1 MKYSLMSLMV
11 DTELKLMKPNFI
23 HMSIL
28 KDMGYEGND
37 PTIDEVFEFLNAH
50 GVPMKNG
57 TMTFEDLVKLA
68 KDCGYD
74 GLDLMSFHFELPGA
88 EAKEILDKYGIV
100 LSAVNL
106 IIPFANASTE
116 EKYQVMLSRARA
128 AIDQTSEAGCRNMLL
143 MPTVYALDEGI
154 TMEQSFHY
162 LTRGLKECVAYG
174 KSRGVVINTETLE
187 TAGVSYCT
195 CGEMKRIFDEVED
208 LKYTHDTGNPIVGL
222 EDPVDMYEMF
232 KDRVAAVHFKEFGY
246 VDADNAKV
254 CRNGRKVDSVPFG
267 TGLIDFKK
275 HLELLKRDN
284 YQGYITLEGSVEE
297 KDKIEGVKESIKYFR
312 QMEAEL

>member
-1 MKYSLMSLMV
+1 
-11 DTELKLMKPNFI
+11 
-23 HMSIL
+23 
-28 KDMGYEGND
+28 
-37 PTIDEVFEFLNAH
+37 
-50 GVPMKNG
+50 
-57 TMTFEDLVKLA
+57 
-68 KDCGYD
+68 
-74 GLDLMSFHFELPGA
+74 
-88 EAKEILDKYGIV
+88 
-100 LSAVNL
+100 
-106 IIPFANASTE
+106 
-116 EKYQVMLSRARA
+116 
-128 AIDQTSEAGCRNMLL
+128 MLL
-143 MPTVYALDEGI
+143 MPTVYALDDGI

-254 CRNGRKVDSVPFG
+254 CRNCRKVDSLPFG

-312 QMEAEL
+312 

>member
-116 EKYQVMLSRARA
+116 EKYQVMLSRAKA
-128 AIDQTSEAGCRNMLL
+128 TIDQTSEAGCRNMLL

-208 LKYTHDTGNPIVGL
+208 LKLTGMCSRYSRELTGINMLTVSSFFMRTAQSRSDYVPDLLRKKKQKKQGSL
-222 EDPVDMYEMF
+222 RSVDW
-232 KDRVAAVHFKEFGY
+232 
-246 VDADNAKV
+246 
-254 CRNGRKVDSVPFG
+254 
-267 TGLIDFKK
+267 
-275 HLELLKRDN
+275 
-284 YQGYITLEGSVEE
+284 
-297 KDKIEGVKESIKYFR
+297 
-312 QMEAEL
+312 